1 MSIKYLPLIYAQSS
15 RLPSNPLINKKGLGG
30 VELFNAENFVFLVEE
45 DYRGLECFQLA
56 VFNIAVTEND
66 NPVSNNT
73 FPCGRTIQTDLSS
86 FTRNNIGFK
95 PLPVVEVAHHNLF
108 IWKYSCLFQNLFIKC
123 ETPLIGKVRLRDR
136 CHMYLCPKYAS

>member
-1 MSIKYLPLIYAQSS
+1 MLKRADYQAIRSLT
-15 RLPSNPLINKKGLGG
+15 RRDWGG
-30 VELFNAENFVFLVEE
+30 VELFNAENFVFLAEV
-45 DYRGLECFQLA
+45 DYPGSGFLDFA

-73 FPCGRTIQTDLSS
+73 FPCGRPIQTYLSS

-108 IWKYSCLFQNLFIKC
+108 IGKYSCLFQNLFIKC

-136 CHMYLCPKYAS
+136 CHMYLCPKNTP